1 MASPPLHIT
10 LVDDSDLATEGLRAL
25 LAPYTDR
32 VVVLSDREAIA
43 RPEVLDAVLYEPMH
57 HSWVGE
63 SLLRTLLGGGSGL
76 AAAYSWAGAEALPA
90 PTTAPHLSKS
100 LSASQLVV
108 AVEELVE
115 GRLVPPV
122 ALVPDPDVAP
132 ARKAT
137 DRNAAE
143 IAQLTQRELDV
154 VTMVTR
160 GCSNREVAGH
170 LGLSLN
176 SVKTYIRTA
185 YRKIGAERRTQAV
198 LWGIEH
204 GLGADPE
211 DDTAL
216 VG

>member
-1 MASPPLHIT
+1 VASPLHIT

-25 LAPYTDR
+25 LAPYADR
-32 VVVLSDREAIA
+32 VVVMSDREAIA
-43 RPEVLDAVLYEPMH
+43 RPQQLDAVLYEPMH
-57 HSWVGE
+57 RSAVGE
-63 SLLRTLLGGGSGL
+63 SLLRTLLNGGTGL
-76 AAAYSWAGAEALPA
+76 AAAYSWAGTEELPA
-90 PTTAPHLSKS
+90 PSTAPHLSKS

-108 AVEELVE
+108 AVEDLVA
-115 GRLVPPV
+115 GRLAEPSPELPSPEVTPV
-122 ALVPDPDVAP
+122 RQAA
-132 ARKAT
+132 
-137 DRNAAE
+137 DRAAAE
-143 IAQLTQRELDV
+143 VAQLTQRELDV

-160 GCSNREVAGH
+160 GCSNREVAER

-211 DDTAL
+211 DDSAM
-216 VG
+216 VC